1 MDTASIAAAS
11 APKTAQENAPEC
23 AKETSSDLTTQ
34 SAGIETAHGYEW
46 PALDP
51 DKLNLVGMDRADL
64 SEAMRRVG
72 VAEKQIRM
80 RVNQLWHWIY
90 IRGATSFDQMTNIS
104 KDLRAKM
111 DLVYTVTHPELVAEQ
126 ISVDGTRKWL
136 LRFPPRGAGKPVEVE
151 TVYIPDENR
160 GTLCVSS
167 QVGCT
172 LNCTFCHTG
181 TQKLV
186 RNLTSEE
193 IVAQLRVAR
202 EMLNDFP
209 EREPETGAIVPKVG
223 RFVSNVVMMGM
234 GEPLFNY
241 DHVKTAMLIMS
252 DGDGLSI
259 SKRRV
264 TLSTSGHVPNI
275 ERIGEEV
282 GCMLAISL
290 HATNDTL
297 RDELVPINKKWDL
310 KTLLEACR
318 TYPGVSNAK
327 RITFEYVML
336 KGVND
341 SIDDA
346 RKLVKLLRGIP
357 AKINLI
363 PFNPWPGSQYE
374 CSDWE
379 QIEEFADFI
388 NRAGYASPVRTP
400 RGRDILAACGQL
412 KSETERLRK
421 VEREMLEA
429 ELAAL
434 ERLRLANLAGDGHDD
449 DPVDDE

>member
-1 MDTASIAAAS
+1 MDTATIAADA
-11 APKTAQENAPEC
+11 ATQPAAI
-23 AKETSSDLTTQ
+23 ETS
-34 SAGIETAHGYEW
+34 HGYSW

-51 DKLNLVGMDRADL
+51 DKLNLVGMDRTDL
-64 SEAMRRVG
+64 SEAMRRIG

-223 RFVSNVVMMGM
+223 RFVSNIVMMGM

-275 ERIGEEV
+275 EKIGEEV

-290 HATNDTL
+290 HATNDEL
-297 RDELVPINKKWDL
+297 RDELVPINKKWN
-310 KTLLEACR
+310 LEALLDACR
-318 TYPGVSNAK
+318 NYPGVSNAK

-346 RKLVKLLRGIP
+346 RKLVKMLRGIP

-363 PFNPWPGSQYE
+363 PFNPWPGTQYE

-400 RGRDILAACGQL
+400 RGRDIFAACGQL

-421 VEREMLEA
+421 AEREKLEA

-434 ERLRLANLAGDGHDD
+434 ERMRLANLAGDGHDD
-449 DPVDDE
+449 DMEDDE